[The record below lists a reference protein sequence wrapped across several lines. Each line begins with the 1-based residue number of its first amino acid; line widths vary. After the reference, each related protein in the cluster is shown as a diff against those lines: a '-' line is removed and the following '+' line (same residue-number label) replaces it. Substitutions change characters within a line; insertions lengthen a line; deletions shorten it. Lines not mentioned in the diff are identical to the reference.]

1 MIPIGIPI
9 IENNIRYLIAEKL
22 IVRQFLDKIRI
33 DMKNPQKATIGE
45 AIFNSKNSASK
56 GMAIRASPKPKVER
70 TRAAKKITMTKKTT
84 VISIINQYF
93 SKLVKK

>member
-1 MIPIGIPI
+1 MPIGIPI

-22 IVRQFLDKIRI
+22 IVRQFLDKIKI

-45 AIFNSKNSASK
+45 AIFKSKNNASK
-56 GMAIRASPKPKVER
+56 GMAISASPNPKVER
-70 TRAAKKITMTKKTT
+70 TKAAKNITTTKKIKTL
-84 VISIINQYF
+84 SIINNYF